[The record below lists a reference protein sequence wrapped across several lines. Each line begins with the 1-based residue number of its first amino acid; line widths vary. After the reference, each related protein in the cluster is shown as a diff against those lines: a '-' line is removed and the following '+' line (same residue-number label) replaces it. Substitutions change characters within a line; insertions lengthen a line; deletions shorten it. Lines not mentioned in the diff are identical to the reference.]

1 MRVTPFHHEN
11 YSRLILG
18 VIMQFY
24 QRCSDRF
31 QSLTT
36 RTPMVPGVVADPSQF
51 LTPAAWAQRSDL
63 VKCLVALHSTVCSAR
78 CLVSQGEILTDPF
91 VAG

>member
-1 MRVTPFHHEN
+1 MMRVTPFHHEN

-36 RTPMVPGVVADPSQF
+36 GTPTVPGVVADPSQF
-51 LTPAAWAQRSDL
+51 LMPAAWAQRSDL
-63 VKCLVALHSTVCSAR
+63 VKCLVALRATSVRSLVPTSNHLLN
-78 CLVSQGEILTDPF
+78 CLLG
-91 VAG
+91 